1 MKPKLQLTLLIGSLE
16 EKVSSVQQ
24 MSEKEVLA
32 ELSNILSKPYGLARK
47 EGKVTGYDFLNKAIF
62 YKKIKDKKILEIFR
76 SIIERSEERELM
88 FSNLKNKIDKDV
100 FSLKSEDLFFDKKL
114 VAFLKKNKNDYPLCL
129 SFMKNIV
136 IDYNKYP
143 TFLHYSPW
151 LMSFLEKHDFKKE
164 DEKIIKENIKKLHF
178 SELATYVDNILLRT
192 ELEFSKELALI
203 MQKYLEEV
211 LEKVKTPQLLAT
223 YKDLR
228 PYNSVIDQGMET
240 VSKAI
245 KNILDKREHVPSGP
259 QKKLIRKMSA
269 YAGKKL
275 TLQEAQA
282 IDNKL
287 KKESHL
293 KSKGKK

>member
-1 MKPKLQLTLLIGSLE
+1 MKPKLHLTLLIGSLE
-16 EKVSSVQQ
+16 DKVSSVQQ
-24 MSEKEVLA
+24 MSEKEVSEELA
-32 ELSNILSKPYGLARK
+32 NILSRPYGFARK
-47 EGKVTGYDFLNKAIF
+47 EGKATGYDFLNKAIF

-143 TFLHYSPW
+143 TFLHCSPW
-151 LMSFLEKHDFKKE
+151 LMSFLEKQDFKKE
-164 DEKIIKENIKKLHF
+164 DEKIIKENINKLHF

-203 MQKYLEEV
+203 MQGHLEEV

-245 KNILDKREHVPSGP
+245 KVILDKREHVPNGP